1 MCTSRLHVVDG
12 CERHCTGCKGQTVRT
27 TPTRKVAPISLVDG
41 KPEPANWKVAT
52 TLADTLA
59 DMSHQK
65 RSRHLI
71 ANLGLS
77 ISDLE
82 NRMPR
87 RQLCESSDVQE
98 AMSAGPARVWPD
110 FLNVV
115 CRAATAAVA
124 ILCPNDTKR
133 MMRAV
138 ASRVVGKLSST
149 VEKADNLVRSVAA
162 KARHAVR
169 GRVERR
175 LFLAALCETFS
186 RWDLRQLGRN
196 VSIDVNEG
204 QYNRAQEDAKTLNK
218 GESIFI
224 AKGVRERFERE
235 TVDKFIRFLLKAV
248 ARWKNVIYAE

>member
-1 MCTSRLHVVDG
+1 
-12 CERHCTGCKGQTVRT
+12 
-27 TPTRKVAPISLVDG
+27 
-41 KPEPANWKVAT
+41 
-52 TLADTLA
+52 
-59 DMSHQK
+59 
-65 RSRHLI
+65 
-71 ANLGLS
+71 
-77 ISDLE
+77 
-82 NRMPR
+82 
-87 RQLCESSDVQE
+87 
-98 AMSAGPARVWPD
+98 
-110 FLNVV
+110 
-115 CRAATAAVA
+115 
-124 ILCPNDTKR
+124 